1 MRSAM
6 NGLQVLFVAF
16 SLQIFQAL
24 PAIAQVQI
32 VPANDGTGTVVLP
45 NGDRI
50 DIKGGTTSGN
60 GTNVFHSFQGF
71 NVQTGQ
77 TANFVVSPQVQNVL
91 GGVTGGDPSVINGTI
106 QVTGSNANLYLLNPA
121 GFIFGNNAQLNVNGS
136 FTASTARTAWFGDR
150 YLDIYNPNYSNLSGN
165 ITGLEFDPNN
175 PAAIVN
181 SGNLSVNDG
190 KSVTLA
196 APTVVN
202 TGTVSA
208 PNGSVSIVAV
218 PDGRLRMNLGVE
230 GLNFEF
236 LQPKDAQGN
245 PLPFK
250 ALDLASLLTTGKL
263 DSSSGVSLN
272 SQGQAQLTASQT
284 VIPNTSGTAIV
295 SGTVTVSSPVA
306 NPSQVTPKI
315 QILGDRVG
323 LVGANIDASGI
334 NGGGSVFIGGDF
346 QGKGIIPNAL
356 MTFVSANSTIKAD
369 ALQSGNGGR
378 VIVWADNATRFF
390 GNISARGGAISGDG
404 GFVEVSGK
412 QNLVFDGKV
421 DLNAA
426 IGKGGTLLLDPT
438 NIYIGNDVTDSTGV
452 TVPEGGLSDIFKT
465 DLSGSSTISQSTL
478 ELLDGSLDLIL
489 EAANNI
495 TIGTLTKQPV
505 IENNSSLIGVDNDI
519 RPALI
524 LAEGTGSVSFNAGGD
539 FIMTD
544 QNSILE
550 AIGRDVSIIAKNNI
564 TTGSI
569 ITRTTGGAANGGN
582 VLLKT
587 TSGSITIGARSRI
600 DTVSLGKFPSPLD
613 IQRNA
618 GNITIEAGQDVTIEG
633 LSRAF
638 SQSGNGGTVTVT
650 ANRNITFS
658 CSTPF
663 LGACGVEA
671 FPENALAS
679 VSNSIKRDPGNI
691 SITSDNGFIKILGNA
706 SLNARS
712 GSNGNSSSITLLA
725 KDDIVIESGRVGT
738 DLSFSSGNKAGTISI
753 TSTDGSISVLEIT
766 SASASGIGGDII
778 LSALNGINVRNIT
791 TGGSV
796 SGSTGGKI
804 TFDGKVDLL
813 QNATLNTGTLSSG
826 DIIFGSTVD
835 GSYALNIIANIGTVN
850 FQGNVGGTNPLTG
863 LTTMSNKAIINGN
876 ISIANSDITL
886 NSSANFTAPSTLNA
900 GTGTI
905 ALNRGLDA
913 GSNAISLIADRISLT
928 APFNGTG
935 TLTLRPSSAGRNIVL
950 GGTVLTAFNLTSAAL
965 SIITNVKL
973 TIGDTSVGSI
983 SITAPITFNTSA
995 NLIAQSINL
1004 NADITTTGQDLTL
1017 TGNTRLDRNTTI
1029 NSNNGNISTNGT
1041 VNSLTGNNFGLT
1053 LNAGN
1058 GNINLNGSLGASE
1071 RLSTIS
1077 FNASNIDL
1085 SGGIN
1090 TVNSLQLS
1098 NPITITGNSTLSTLN
1113 GDINIGAPINIQAG
1127 TAANL
1132 TINAATGNITTQDIN
1147 LASAVGAGNSLTLLT
1162 PQGIVTTG
1170 NLNVDGTSGGNINIQ
1185 ARTAIT
1191 TGTLDAVGLSGNGGN
1206 IFLDPDSDIFI
1217 GPVNAQGFG
1226 GVGGTVDL
1234 TSNRFVRI
1242 AGTFVDQNGLVAS
1255 VSTAGTAG
1263 DGVIIIRHDGGTRFE
1278 PFNVFSSLIN
1288 GTDGVLTTGA
1298 GNTIFTPRSFPGPY
1312 TQGNI
1317 QIITAPNFTISLAT
1331 QPLKEPPRVQWVD
1344 EGDRS
1349 PFPPEEFY
1357 TRQFDDFFKE
1367 SIPDYQSPK
1376 AMTLNEVQETL
1387 RRVQRE
1393 TDVNPALLYV
1403 TFMPDRMNERK
1414 RDRNSQDVCY
1424 NPPSKSNAISPSL
1437 PDLEITKLPDS
1448 CDILELTLVTANG
1461 KPTYKTVKVGSQFI
1475 RRRDIESEADE
1486 HRRSV
1491 ARYAEGDSLYE
1502 YEQSSQKLH
1511 EWLVQPLS
1519 NHLEKQEIK
1528 NLTFVLPNSL
1538 RKIPIAAILKS
1549 RNQYLVQNYSVGL
1562 MPSLSLTDTN
1572 VSRVNNYNLRFLGS
1586 SIFSKESG
1594 LSNLPNVKKEA
1605 SNVAN
1610 IWNTIPILD
1619 SEFTEE
1625 SLRNSSD
1632 FGIVHIATHAKFET
1646 ETGKGRIHFFDGFI
1660 SLDQIREFNW
1670 KNVSILVLSACETT
1684 QGNEESELGFSGAA
1698 VRANIKSVIGSLWKL
1713 DDSVAPEFMNK
1724 FYQELRDNPTIIK
1737 AEAFRRAQV
1746 YMFSDAKQFEFQHPK
1761 FWSTFTIVGNPW

>member
-16 SLQIFQAL
+16 SLQILQAL

-60 GTNVFHSFQGF
+60 GANVFHSFQGF

-91 GGVTGGDPSVINGTI
+91 GGVTGGDPSLINGTI

-150 YLDIYNPNYSNLSGN
+150 HLDIYNPSYSNLSGN

-175 PAAIVN
+175 PAVIVN

-218 PDGRLRMNLGVE
+218 PDGRLRLNVGVE

-236 LQPKDAQGN
+236 PQPKDAQGN
-245 PLPFK
+245 PLPVK
-250 ALDLASLLTTGKL
+250 ALDLPSLLTTGKL
-263 DSSSGVSLN
+263 DSNTGVSLN
-272 SQGQAQLTASQT
+272 SQGQAQLTNSQT
-284 VIPNTSGTAIV
+284 VIPNTAGTAIV
-295 SGTVTVSSPVA
+295 SGTVSVSSPVA
-306 NPSQVTPKI
+306 NPSQVTSKI
-315 QILGDRVG
+315 QILGDLVG
-323 LVGANIDASGI
+323 LVGANLDASGV

-421 DLNAA
+421 DLNAV

-438 NIYIGNDVTDSTGV
+438 NIYIGNDVVDSIA
-452 TVPEGGLSDIFKT
+452 VPVPLEIFESNFNGDDI
-465 DLSGSSTISQSTL
+465 TISQTTI
-478 ELLDGSLDLIL
+478 ELLDGNFNLIL
-489 EAANNI
+489 EASNNIRIGDNGLTSGNLISRAIDAQTPAKPTLTLQTGTGDVIFRAGANFILDSNSVLQAGGRNI
-495 TIGTLTKQPV
+495 TITAPNISTGTIVARSLANEGDGGNVELNSTGNIAVNGDSIDV
-505 IENNSSLIGVDNDI
+505 ISFGNTSDANS
-519 RPALI
+519 
-524 LAEGTGSVSFNAGGD
+524 GSIKINAGGEVTIAGLLRA
-539 FIMTD
+539 FS
-544 QNSILE
+544 QSKN
-550 AIGRDVSIIAKNNI
+550 GGDVSVKATGDITFSCTAFVFAKCGVESFPESSLDAVSN
-564 TTGSI
+564 S
-569 ITRTTGGAANGGN
+569 
-582 VLLKT
+582 VE
-587 TSGSITIGARSRI
+587 RS
-600 DTVSLGKFPSPLD
+600 
-613 IQRNA
+613 A
-618 GNITIEAGQDVTIEG
+618 GNITIISTNGSVALLNNVILDAGSDSASVPVNSTDKR
-633 LSRAF
+633 S
-638 SQSGNGGTVTVT
+638 SGTVIISAQGDITTGLGGITSDIGFNNGESASNISLTSFQGKITAYNIT
-650 ANRNITFS
+650 ANSVSGKGGNVTFSAPNGISVNSVITGGSDSASSGGNITFNGKVVLLGDATI
-658 CSTPF
+658 ST
-663 LGACGVEA
+663 G
-671 FPENALAS
+671 
-679 VSNSIKRDPGNI
+679 
-691 SITSDNGFIKILGNA
+691 
-706 SLNARS
+706 
-712 GSNGNSSSITLLA
+712 
-725 KDDIVIESGRVGT
+725 IV
-738 DLSFSSGNKAGTISI
+738 SSGNVTF
-753 TSTDGSISVLEIT
+753 TSTIDGARNLTIT
-766 SASASGIGGDII
+766 AS
-778 LSALNGINVRNIT
+778 T
-791 TGGSV
+791 
-796 SGSTGGKI
+796 
-804 TFDGKVDLL
+804 
-813 QNATLNTGTLSSG
+813 
-826 DIIFGSTVD
+826 
-835 GSYALNIIANIGTVN
+835 GTVN
-850 FQGNVGGTNPLTG
+850 FLGNVGSTTALTG
-863 LTTMSNKAIINGN
+863 FITAAQNTNINGS
-876 ISIANSDITL
+876 ISTANSDINL
-886 NSSANFTAPSTLNA
+886 NSLATFTAPSTLNA

-905 ALNRGLDA
+905 ALNGGLAA
-913 GSNAISLIADRISLT
+913 GSNAISLIADQINLA
-928 APFNGTG
+928 APFSGTG
-935 TLTLRPSSAGRNIVL
+935 TLTLRPSSVGRNIVL
-950 GGTVLTAFNLTSAAL
+950 GGTDLTAFNLTSAAL

-973 TIGDTSVGSI
+973 AIGDTSVGSL
-983 SITAPITFNTSA
+983 SVTAPITFNTSA
-995 NLIAQSINL
+995 NLIASVINL
-1004 NADITTTGQDLTL
+1004 NADITTTGQALTL
-1017 TGNTRLDRNTTI
+1017 TGNTRLNTNIAI

-1058 GNINLNGSLGASE
+1058 GNINLNGALGTSD

-1077 FNASNIDL
+1077 FNASNIGL

-1090 TVNSLQLS
+1090 TVNSLQIS

-1132 TINAATGNITTQDIN
+1132 TINAATGNVTTQDIN

-1191 TGTLDAVGLSGNGGN
+1191 TGTLSAVGLSGNGGN

-1217 GPVNAQGFG
+1217 GPANAQGFG

-1242 AGTFVDQNGLVAS
+1242 SGTFVDQNGLVAS
-1255 VSTAGTAG
+1255 VSTAGTEG
-1263 DGVIIIRHDGGTRFE
+1263 DGVIIIRHDGGIRFE

-1317 QIITAPNFTISLAT
+1317 QIITAPNFTIFLAT

-1357 TRQFDDFFKE
+1357 TRQFAEFFKE
-1367 SIPDYQSPK
+1367 SISDYQSPK
-1376 AMTLNEVQETL
+1376 AMTLTEVQETL
-1387 RRVQRE
+1387 RRVQSE
-1393 TDVNPALLYV
+1393 TGVNPALLYV
-1403 TFMPDRMNERK
+1403 TFMPDRMDERK
-1414 RDRNSQDVCY
+1414 KDRNSQDVCY
-1424 NPPSKSNAISPSL
+1424 NPPSKPNAISPSL
-1437 PDLEITKLPDS
+1437 TDLEITKLPDS

-1511 EWLVQPLS
+1511 KWLIQPLS

-1538 RKIPIAAILKS
+1538 RKIPIAAIQKS

-1562 MPSLSLTDTN
+1562 MPSLSLTDTR

-1646 ETGKGRIHFFDGFI
+1646 KTGKGRIHFFDSFI
-1660 SLDQIREFNW
+1660 SLDRIREFNW
-1670 KNVSILVLSACETT
+1670 KNVSMLVLSACETT

-1713 DDSVAPEFMNK
+1713 DDSVAPEFMEK
-1724 FYQELRDNPTIIK
+1724 FYQELKNNPAIIK
-1737 AEAFRRAQV
+1737 AEAFRRTQV
-1746 YMFSDAKQFEFQHPK
+1746 YMFSDTKQFKFQHPK
-1761 FWSTFTIVGNPW
+1761 FWSTFTIIGNPW